1 MPGIDGERH
10 PPSDAD
16 LVRRAAGGERGAF
29 DMLMTRHAG
38 RVVRFARAHTG
49 SASEADD
56 IAQESF
62 VALHRNLHRYDPARA
77 FETWLFAIVRNKIRD
92 HHRRR
97 AVLRWVG
104 AEPDFSDMPAGEAGP
119 DRQLEDRG
127 DLRRVEAL
135 MAGLPEGLRTPLF
148 LSAVEGMNLAEIG
161 DLMGLSAKAVEV
173 RVYRARKKLKAQF
186 EDEGPGAG

>member
-1 MPGIDGERH
+1 MPGTDGERH
-10 PPSDAD
+10 PPPDAD
-16 LVRRAAGGERGAF
+16 LVRRAADGDRRAF

-49 SASEADD
+49 SAGEADD

-104 AEPDFSDMPAGEAGP
+104 AETDFSGMPSAEAGP
-119 DRQLEDRG
+119 ERVTEDRD
-127 DLRRVEAL
+127 DLRRVSAL
-135 MAGLPEGLRTPLF
+135 VAELPEGLRTPLL
-148 LSAVEGMNLAEIG
+148 LSAMEGMSLAGIG
-161 DLMGLSAKAVEV
+161 ALMGLSAKAVEV
-173 RVYRARKKLKAQF
+173 RIYRARKALKVQF
-186 EDEGPGAG
+186 GDEGDASR

>member
-1 MPGIDGERH
+1 MPGTDGERH
-10 PPSDAD
+10 SPSDAD
-16 LVRRAAGGERGAF
+16 LARRAAGGERGAF

-104 AEPDFSDMPAGEAGP
+104 AETDFSGMPAGEAGP
-119 DRQLEDRG
+119 DRQVEDR
-127 DLRRVEAL
+127 DHLRRVEAL

-148 LSAVEGMNLAEIG
+148 LSAVEGMSLAEIG

>member
-1 MPGIDGERH
+1 MPGTDGEWQLS
-10 PPSDAD
+10 SDAD

-92 HHRRR
+92 YHRRR

-119 DRQLEDRG
+119 DRQVEDRD

-148 LSAVEGMNLAEIG
+148 LSAVEGMSLAEIG

-186 EDEGPGAG
+186 EDEGQGAG